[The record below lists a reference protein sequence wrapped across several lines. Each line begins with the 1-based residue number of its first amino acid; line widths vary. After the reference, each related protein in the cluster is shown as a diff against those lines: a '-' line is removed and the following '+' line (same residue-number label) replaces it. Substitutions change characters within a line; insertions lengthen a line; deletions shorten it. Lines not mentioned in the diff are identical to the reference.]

1 MNIRLLAASLL
12 FVAVS
17 VHAEP
22 ASTESIENLLTAAKA
37 EALLNS
43 MCANLETAMRQGM
56 AESLKGKKL
65 DAKQQKLVD
74 SMPAKMAQVMREEM
88 SWSSMKPLYVQI
100 YKDSFT
106 QEEVDGLLAFYQSP
120 AGQAMINKMP
130 VVMQKSMVVVQQR
143 MGPLMQKM
151 EAAMKQ
157 SMEEAGIS
165 DSAN

>member
-1 MNIRLLAASLL
+1 MKIRLLVASLL
-12 FVAVS
+12 FAAVS
-17 VHAEP
+17 AHAAP
-22 ASTESIENLLTAAKA
+22 VSTESVEDLLATTKVENLL
-37 EALLNS
+37 NV
-43 MCANLETAMRQGM
+43 MYANMESAMRQGM

-65 DAKQQKLVD
+65 DAKQQQLVEN
-74 SMPAKMAQVMREEM
+74 MPAKMAQVMREEM
-88 SWSSMKPLYVQI
+88 SWSSLKPVYVQI

-106 QEEVDGLLAFYQSP
+106 QEEVDGLLAFYKSP

>member
-1 MNIRLLAASLL
+1 MKIRLLAASLL
-12 FVAVS
+12 FAAVS
-17 VHAEP
+17 AHAAP
-22 ASTESIENLLTAAKA
+22 VSTESIEDLLATTKVENLL
-37 EALLNS
+37 NV
-43 MCANLETAMRQGM
+43 MYANMESAMRQGM
-56 AESLKGKKL
+56 AESLKGKEL
-65 DAKQQKLVD
+65 DAKQQQLMEN
-74 SMPAKMAQVMREEM
+74 MPAKIAQIMREEM
-88 SWSSMKPLYVQI
+88 SWSSLKPVYVQI

-106 QEEVDGLLAFYQSP
+106 QEEVDGLLAFYKSP

-130 VVMQKSMVVVQQR
+130 VVMQKTMVIVQQR